1 MAARYE
7 LYNTEKNGETVYYF
21 NLIAANNQVIATSQM
36 YKSKQGAEKGIDSV
50 KENSDSPTI
59 DKTDGASEVESLLKK
74 MGLL

>member
-1 MAARYE
+1 
-7 LYNTEKNGETVYYF
+7 
-21 NLIAANNQVIATSQM
+21 M

-59 DKTDGASEVESLLKK
+59 DKTDGASEAESLLKK